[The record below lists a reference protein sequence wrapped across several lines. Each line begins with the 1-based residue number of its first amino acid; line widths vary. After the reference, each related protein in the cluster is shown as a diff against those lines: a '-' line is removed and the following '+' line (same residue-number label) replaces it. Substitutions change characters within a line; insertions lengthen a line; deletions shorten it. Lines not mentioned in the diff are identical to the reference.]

1 MIYVKSVFD
10 IKYLGGGYN
19 LKETLDLIMYTL
31 FLNALLKNMI
41 LKFLNMVI
49 LSRVFLNQF
58 GR

>member
-31 FLNALLKNMI
+31 FLNAYDFK
-41 LKFLNMVI
+41 
-49 LSRVFLNQF
+49 VFKYGYLE
-58 GR
+58 

>member
-19 LKETLDLIMYTL
+19 LKETLDLIMYML

-49 LSRVFLNQF
+49 LSRVFLDQF